1 MTPDQAAPSDTWL
14 ILGASSAIGRAFA
27 REAAARG
34 AAIILAGRDQ
44 PDLARTQADIQIV
57 SGATCTMAHFDALD
71 HAGHPALAAA
81 MATVPGVL
89 NVALLFGI
97 MPDQASMDADVDQAL
112 SCIETGLCGAVSI
125 LHRLAPEFE
134 RRRAGTIIGFGSV
147 AGDRGRLKN
156 YVYGATKAGLHT
168 YLAGLRNRLARSN
181 VHVMTVKPGFVD
193 TAMTFGLPGVFLVAQ
208 PDAVARACL
217 DAAAKK
223 RDILYVP
230 FFWQVIMLIIRAVP
244 ERLFKRLSI

>member
-1 MTPDQAAPSDTWL
+1 MIPDAASQSETWL

-34 AAIILAGRDQ
+34 GAIILAGRDA
-44 PDLARTQADIQIV
+44 PDLARTQADIRV
-57 SGATCTMAHFDALD
+57 AHGAVCTVAPFDALD
-71 HAGHPALAAA
+71 YASHAALAEA
-81 MATVPGVL
+81 MQAVPGVL
-89 NVALLFGI
+89 NIALLFGI
-97 MPDQASMDADVDQAL
+97 MPDQADMDADIQQAL
-112 SCIETGLCGAVSI
+112 ACIETGFSGAVSI
-125 LHRLAPEFE
+125 LHRLAPELE

-156 YVYGATKAGLHT
+156 YVYGATKAGLHA
-168 YLAGLRNRLARSN
+168 YLAGLRNRLARIGA
-181 VHVMTVKPGFVD
+181 HVMTVKPGFVD
-193 TAMTFGLPGVFLVAQ
+193 TAMTFGLPGMFLVAK

-223 RDILYVP
+223 RDVIYLP
-230 FFWQVIMLIIRAVP
+230 FFWHFIMLIIRAIP